1 MFLEV
6 YMGSRFGVGKKL
18 GLGFS
23 FVLVLAIVSILLA
36 MSRVS
41 EIKNILTTINDVN
54 NVKTRYAV
62 NFRGSV
68 HDRSIVLRDIL
79 LIENVQEI
87 PPEIE
92 KMKTLAAN
100 YAEASIGINKMFS
113 TRSDIT
119 AEERQALS
127 AIESDQAK
135 TLPLVEKVINLRMSG
150 QAPQALALLLGEAR
164 PAFVGWLK
172 SINQLIDLEERLN
185 KSAAAQAQ
193 RVAATFNQLKGLLAL
208 GIIFVSADNA
218 FLMTRS
224 ITQPVR
230 QASRLAQD
238 IAAGNLTGVVTF
250 TGKDELADLLNA
262 LVGMQSSLGG
272 TIRLISDTAD
282 KVATS
287 AGQMQAVTEKSTA
300 HMHKQSEEVIQAA
313 TAVNQMSAVVD
324 DVAKNAASASD
335 ASIMASR
342 SSQQGRER
350 VQATVGAIQ
359 NMADELDRTSVLVVG
374 LADKSREVGRV
385 LDVIRNIAEQTNL
398 LALNAAIEAAR
409 AGESGRGFAV
419 VADEVRALA
428 HRTQQSTVEIEAMI
442 SGIQSSVDGATHSM
456 AECTVRAQST
466 LSTAGSAGAALDD
479 IAQAVELISDRNRL
493 IASAAEQQ
501 AQVAREVDLN
511 LINIRQ
517 LSMQSAEEAGHSNVA
532 SGELSKLSQG
542 LRDTVSKFST

>member
-1 MFLEV
+1 MEIRL
-6 YMGSRFGVGKKL
+6 SVGKKL
-18 GLGFS
+18 ALGFA
-23 FVLVLAIVSILLA
+23 FVVVLALVSILLA
-36 MSRVS
+36 ISRVH
-41 EIKNILTTINDVN
+41 EIKSILTTINDVN

-79 LIENVQEI
+79 LIQDIQDVY
-87 PPEIE
+87 PEME
-92 KMKTLAAN
+92 KMKSLAAN
-100 YAEASIGINKMFS
+100 YAQASNGINAMFS
-113 TRSDIT
+113 SRTDIT
-119 AEERQALS
+119 AEERQALA
-127 AIESDQAK
+127 AIDGDQAK
-135 TLPLVEKVINLRMSG
+135 TMPLIEKVISLRMAG
-150 QAPQALALLLGEAR
+150 HAAEALDLLLGQAR
-164 PAFVGWLK
+164 PAFIGWLK
-172 SINQLIDLEERLN
+172 SINQLIDLEEQLN
-185 KSAAAQAQ
+185 KRAAAQAQ
-193 RVAATFNQLKGLLAL
+193 SVAAAFDRLMWLLAVGVVIVS
-208 GIIFVSADNA
+208 GIMAW
-218 FLMTRS
+218 LLTRS
-224 ITQPVR
+224 ITQPVQ

-238 IAAGNLTGVVTF
+238 IASGNLSGVVSI
-250 TGKDELADLLNA
+250 TGKDELAGLLGA
-262 LVGMQSSLGG
+262 LLGMQSSLSG
-272 TIRLISDTAD
+272 TIRLISDTAE
-282 KVATS
+282 KVAVS
-287 AGQMQAVTEKSTA
+287 AGEMQTVTEKNTT
-300 HMHKQSEEVIQAA
+300 HMQKQSEEVIQAA
-313 TAVNQMSAVVD
+313 TAVNQMSAVVE
-324 DVAKNAASASD
+324 DVARNAASASD
-335 ASIMASR
+335 ASIVASR
-342 SSQQGRER
+342 SSLQGRDR

-359 NMADELDRTSVLVVG
+359 NMVDELDRTSVLVVG

-456 AECTVRAQST
+456 AECTTRAQST

-479 IAQAVELISDRNRL
+479 ITHAVELISDRNRL

-517 LSMQSAEEAGHSNVA
+517 LSMQSVEEAGHSSAA